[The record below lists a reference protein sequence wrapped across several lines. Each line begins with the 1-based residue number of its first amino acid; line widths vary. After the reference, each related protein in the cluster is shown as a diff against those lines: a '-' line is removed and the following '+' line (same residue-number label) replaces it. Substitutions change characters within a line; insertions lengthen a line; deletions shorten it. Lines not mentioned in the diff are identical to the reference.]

1 MTNSLK
7 VFHVGQPS

>member
-7 VFHVGQPS
+7 VMLAV